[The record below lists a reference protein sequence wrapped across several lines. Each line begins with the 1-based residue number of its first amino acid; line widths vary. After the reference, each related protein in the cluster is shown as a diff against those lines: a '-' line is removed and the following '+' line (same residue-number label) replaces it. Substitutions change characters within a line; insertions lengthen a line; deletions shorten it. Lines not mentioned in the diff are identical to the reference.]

1 MDIGFGMT
9 AIPMAGLFKSSKTEQ
24 IKKDI
29 HAAIKKCVPT
39 GFNSFTSIQPDVE
52 ETLTNKIY
60 SEIKPT
66 KWLTENILPLDKT
79 KFKLGTLGGGNHFIE
94 VVFDENDDKVWGML
108 HSGKT
113 TAEHHNDV
121 AIEEMKANKIKN
133 RPQGLAFLHI
143 EVIKAHVVNSI
154 PVVLAHS
161 INNTAIPCTTYIIIS
176 PKRTKTIFRICDGV
190 RCMREFMLDNV
201 IKIVSDMTQRKT
213 GASTLTTTSAS

>member
-1 MDIGFGMT
+1 M
-9 AIPMAGLFKSSKTEQ
+9 
-24 IKKDI
+24 
-29 HAAIKKCVPT
+29 
-39 GFNSFTSIQPDVE
+39 
-52 ETLTNKIY
+52 
-60 SEIKPT
+60 
-66 KWLTENILPLDKT
+66 TENILPLDKT

-176 PKRTKTIFRICDGV
+176 PKRAKTIFRICNDV